1 MGKSRGDFTDLLVKK
16 KILSADQLEEARS
29 IATATGV
36 KLQDALAK
44 LGYATAA
51 DCTSA
56 MAEPSGLQFVDL
68 TALEI
73 PKAVVELVPESVA
86 RENQVV
92 PLSHENNAL
101 QIVMSDPNDL
111 DTIEKLRFILNKDI
125 QPVLSDREDIIAAIN
140 AHYGQSETESVDSM
154 LSEFTDTQID
164 FTETEATQNLAGGDE
179 SDSPVIKLVNLII
192 QEAIKARASDI
203 HIEPFS
209 DRVRVRYRLRSGRS
223 GRGPGRS
230 RSRERRR

>member
-1 MGKSRGDFTDLLVKK
+1 MAKGRADFTEVLLRRKV
-16 KILSADQLEEARS
+16 LGPEQLEEAKAMAAQS
-29 IATATGV
+29 GV
-36 KLQDALAK
+36 KLQDALVK
-44 LGYATAA
+44 LNYA
-51 DCTSA
+51 SA
-56 MAEPSGLQFVDL
+56 QEVMSAIAEFHNMQYVDL
-68 TALEI
+68 KGITI
-73 PKAVVELVPESVA
+73 PTSVVEMVPESVA

-164 FTETEATQNLAGGDE
+164 FTETEATQNL
-179 SDSPVIKLVNLII
+179 SL
-192 QEAIKARASDI
+192 I
-203 HIEPFS
+203 HI
-209 DRVRVRYRLRSGRS
+209 
-223 GRGPGRS
+223 
-230 RSRERRR
+230 